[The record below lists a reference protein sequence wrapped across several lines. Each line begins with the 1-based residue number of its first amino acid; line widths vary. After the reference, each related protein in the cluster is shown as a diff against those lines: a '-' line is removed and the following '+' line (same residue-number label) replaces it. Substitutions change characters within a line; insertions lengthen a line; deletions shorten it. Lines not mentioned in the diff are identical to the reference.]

1 MGADVVIAVDVSWF
15 GQARTRNPD
24 EMARYGRSER
34 YVRYGDE
41 LDEADVVIVPR
52 TAPTRMLDFDNKQ
65 SNIAAGEAAGRE
77 AMPLLREA
85 LARAATSRQSRLR
98 APASSSNRQ
107 N

>member
-1 MGADVVIAVDVSWF
+1 VSWF
-15 GQARTRNPD
+15 AQARISSPD

-52 TAPTRMLDFDNKQ
+52 TVRTRMLDFDQKE

-77 AMPLLREA
+77 AMPRLREA
-85 LARAATSRQSRLR
+85 LVRATASKQSLLR
-98 APASSSNRQ
+98 P
-107 N
+107 